1 MPEIILFQDPVARAV
16 AFLGKYVPYEAGPFM
31 SVPPDW
37 EWGPLLVTVV
47 DTGGLGERDVVLDDT
62 RLTVEVSCSDG
73 VEASRVARELHGL
86 IRQWPFEE
94 KGVIFLRTVQR
105 PTFQPD
111 SETRTPGYSFTVELS
126 FRATTAEVTAI

>member
-1 MPEIILFQDPVARAV
+1 MDVLMFQDPTQRAM
-16 AFLGKYVPYEAGPFM
+16 AYLGAWLPAEAGPFLD
-31 SVPPDW
+31 VPP
-37 EWGPLLVTVV
+37 EWAWDQLLVTVV
-47 DTGGLGERDVVLDDT
+47 DTGGRGERDVVLDDA
-62 RLTVEVSCSDG
+62 RLTVEVSHPDA
-73 VEASRVARELHGL
+73 VRASEVARKLHAI

-126 FRATTAEVTAI
+126 FRASTVEVSAI